1 MSVNVIEPKVAR
13 ALSNL
18 APNPLFLRDE
28 ELTRGI
34 ELLDAAYRSLIAEP
48 DRQLASRGLGRNHGW
63 LLYLIGRH
71 PGTTMVDLLRRTQL
85 SKQTLSRLLGGMV
98 ARGLIERRASAR
110 DRRQRLLE
118 LTAAGRELEEALNGR
133 LRRRLAR
140 AYRGAGADA
149 VAGHHRV
156 LLGLVEDRMQRRG
169 EADRGE

>member
-1 MSVNVIEPKVAR
+1 MRVNVIEPKVAR
-13 ALSNL
+13 SLSNL

-48 DRQLASRGLGRNHGW
+48 DRQLARRGLGRNHRW
-63 LLYLIGRH
+63 LLHLVGRH
-71 PGTTMVDLLRRTQL
+71 PGTTMVELLSRMQL
-85 SKQTLSRLLGGMV
+85 SKQTLSRLLGELV
-98 ARGLIERRASAR
+98 AHGLIERRASAR

-118 LTAAGRELEEALNGR
+118 LTQAGRELEELLNGR

-149 VAGHHRV
+149 VAGHHQV
-156 LLGLVEDRMQRRG
+156 LRGLIEDGAALPG
-169 EADRGE
+169 EVG

>member
-1 MSVNVIEPKVAR
+1 MRVNVIEPKVAR
-13 ALSNL
+13 TLTSV

-48 DRQLASRGLGRNHGW
+48 DRRLASRGLGRNHRW
-63 LLYLIGRH
+63 VLYLIGRH
-71 PGTTMVDLLRRTQL
+71 PGVTMVELLSRIQL
-85 SKQTLSRLLGGMV
+85 TKQTLSRLLNELVAKGLV
-98 ARGLIERRASAR
+98 ARRPNAR

-118 LTAAGRELEEALNGR
+118 LTAEGHQLEEALNGR

-140 AYRGAGADA
+140 AYRGAGVEA

-156 LLGLVEDRMQRRG
+156 LRGLIEDAG
-169 EADRGE
+169 HPPGHGG

>member
-13 ALSNL
+13 SLSNL

-48 DRQLASRGLGRNHGW
+48 DQQLASRGLGRNHRW

-71 PGTTMVDLLRRTQL
+71 PGTTMVELLGRTQL
-85 SKQTLSRLLGGMV
+85 SKQTLSRLLGELV
-98 ARGLIERRASAR
+98 AKGLIRRRANAR
-110 DRRQRLLE
+110 DRRQRLLD
-118 LTAAGRELEEALNGR
+118 LTDAGRELEETLNGR

-149 VAGHHRV
+149 VAGHHQV
-156 LLGLVEDRMQRRG
+156 LLGLVEEGAPRQAG
-169 EADRGE
+169 AG

>member
-13 ALSNL
+13 TLSNL

-48 DRQLASRGLGRNHGW
+48 DRQLAGRGLGRNHRW

-71 PGTTMVDLLRRTQL
+71 PGTTMVELLRRTQL
-85 SKQTLSRLLGGMV
+85 SKQALSRLLGGLV
-98 ARGLIERRASAR
+98 ATGLIERRASAR

-118 LTAAGRELEEALNGR
+118 LTGAGRELEEVLNGR

-140 AYRGAGADA
+140 AYRGAGAEA
-149 VAGHHRV
+149 VAGHHQV
-156 LLGLVEDRMQRRG
+156 LLGLVDDRTQRRG
-169 EADRGE
+169 EVD

>member
-13 ALSNL
+13 TLSNL

-48 DRQLASRGLGRNHGW
+48 DRQLASRGLGRNHRW

-71 PGTTMVDLLRRTQL
+71 PGTTMVELLRRTQL
-85 SKQTLSRLLGGMV
+85 SKQALSRLLGGLV
-98 ARGLIERRASAR
+98 AKGLIERRASAR

-118 LTAAGRELEEALNGR
+118 LTGAGRELEEVLNGR

-140 AYRGAGADA
+140 AYRGAGAEA
-149 VAGHHRV
+149 VAGHHQV
-156 LLGLVEDRMQRRG
+156 LLGLVDDRTQRRG
-169 EADRGE
+169 EVD

>member
-13 ALSNL
+13 SQSNL

-48 DRQLASRGLGRNHGW
+48 DRQLASRGLGRNHRW
-63 LLYLIGRH
+63 LLYLVGRD
-71 PGTTMVDLLRRTQL
+71 PGTTMVELLRRTQL
-85 SKQTLSRLLGGMV
+85 SKQTLSRLLGELV
-98 ARGLIERRASAR
+98 AKGLIERRASAH

-118 LTAAGRELEEALNGR
+118 LTGAGRELEEVLNGR

-149 VAGHHRV
+149 VAGHHQV
-156 LLGLVEDRMQRRG
+156 LLGLVEDGAQRRG
-169 EADRGE
+169 EVD

>member
-1 MSVNVIEPKVAR
+1 MIEPKVAR
-13 ALSNL
+13 SLSNL

-48 DRQLASRGLGRNHGW
+48 DRQLARRGLGRNHRW
-63 LLYLIGRH
+63 LLHLIGRH
-71 PGTTMVDLLRRTQL
+71 PGITMVELLSRMQL
-85 SKQTLSRLLGGMV
+85 SKQTLSRLLNELV
-98 ARGLIERRASAR
+98 ANGLIERRASAR

-118 LTAAGRELEEALNGR
+118 LTEAGRELEEVLNGR

-149 VAGHHRV
+149 VAGHHQV
-156 LLGLVEDRMQRRG
+156 LRGLVEDGAPLPG
-169 EADRGE
+169 EVG

>member
-1 MSVNVIEPKVAR
+1 MRVNVIEPKVVR
-13 ALSNL
+13 SLSNL

-48 DRQLASRGLGRNHGW
+48 DRQLASRGLGRNHRW
-63 LLYLIGRH
+63 LLYLVGRH
-71 PGTTMVDLLRRTQL
+71 PGTTMVALLSRIQL
-85 SKQTLSRLLGGMV
+85 SKQTLSRLLNELV
-98 ARGLIERRASAR
+98 AKGLIQRRANAR

-118 LTAAGRELEEALNGR
+118 LTAAGRELEGILNGR

-149 VAGHHRV
+149 VAGHHQV
-156 LLGLVEDRMQRRG
+156 LLGLVDDGGQRFG
-169 EADRGE
+169 GVD

>member
-13 ALSNL
+13 NLSNL

-48 DRQLASRGLGRNHGW
+48 DRQLASRGLGRNHRW
-63 LLYLIGRH
+63 LLYLVGRH
-71 PGTTMVDLLRRTQL
+71 PGTTMVELLTRTQL
-85 SKQTLSRLLGGMV
+85 SKQTMSRLLNELI
-98 ARGLIERRASAR
+98 AKGLIGRRANAR

-118 LTAAGRELEEALNGR
+118 LTDAGRELEQVLNGR

-149 VAGHHRV
+149 VAGHHQV
-156 LLGLVEDRMQRRG
+156 LLGLVGGGARRPG
-169 EADRGE
+169 EVD

>member
-1 MSVNVIEPKVAR
+1 MRVNVIEPKVAR
-13 ALSNL
+13 TLSNL

-48 DRQLASRGLGRNHGW
+48 DRQLASRGLGRNHRW
-63 LLYLIGRH
+63 LLYLVGRR
-71 PGTTMVDLLRRTQL
+71 PGTTMVELLSRTRL
-85 SKQTLSRLLGGMV
+85 SKQTLSRLLKELV
-98 ARGLIERRASAR
+98 AKGLIERRASAR

-118 LTAAGRELEEALNGR
+118 LTAAGRELEEVVNGG

-149 VAGHHRV
+149 VAGHHQV
-156 LLGLVEDRMQRRG
+156 LLGLVGDGAQRSG
-169 EADRGE
+169 GVD

>member
-1 MSVNVIEPKVAR
+1 MIEPKVAR
-13 ALSNL
+13 SLSNL

-48 DRQLASRGLGRNHGW
+48 DRQLARRGLGRNHRW
-63 LLYLIGRH
+63 LLHLIGRH
-71 PGTTMVDLLRRTQL
+71 PGITMVELLSRMQL
-85 SKQTLSRLLGGMV
+85 SKQTLSRLLNELV
-98 ARGLIERRASAR
+98 ANGLIERRASAR

-118 LTAAGRELEEALNGR
+118 LTKAGRELEEVLNGR

-149 VAGHHRV
+149 VAGHHQV
-156 LLGLVEDRMQRRG
+156 LRGLVEDGAPLPG
-169 EADRGE
+169 EVG